1 MRKAAALPGIAGND
15 LNRCDAPALQHK
27 IRAKI
32 KRIAVFF
39 VDSRLRVVR
48 MGGGGWKRVALDGKK
63 ERFVR
68 IKGCLHIKRLFL
80 HTVKSCSN
88 KRCFSCE
95 NERLLRAVR
104 KLSVNGKLL
113 FCGKGLFFQLMQS
126 YPIKK
131 NLFSAHND
139 TDFALHQ
146 S

>member
-1 MRKAAALPGIAGND
+1 MVGR
-15 LNRCDAPALQHK
+15 
-27 IRAKI
+27 
-32 KRIAVFF
+32 
-39 VDSRLRVVR
+39 
-48 MGGGGWKRVALDGKK
+48 GGGGWKRVALDGKK

-68 IKGCLHIKRLFL
+68 IIGFLHIKRRFL
-80 HTVKSCSN
+80 QTVKSCSN
-88 KRCFSCE
+88 KRCFGCE

-146 S
+146 N